1 MKYKRTNVY
10 RFKNRFHHK
19 ICWWLKLTWLLW
31 NSSHFLTLCKKR
43 SRWGGGGLLGRSRS
57 SLLCGQICR
66 KAGANLSRSPGP
78 SPSVFFLT
86 GAFSRA
92 CWGRK
97 GACFISNCTDQLSSV
112 CTISWTK
119 NVFQTFLLLAYFI
132 LKFNRCQLW
141 HINTFS
147 LGDGLKQTSFYA
159 WHESHALFCAERP
172 FFFPFFFFFLR
183 ESGKTILA

>member
-1 MKYKRTNVY
+1 MKYKSTNVY
-10 RFKNRFHHK
+10 RFKNRFHRK

-57 SLLCGQICR
+57 SLLCGQICG

-78 SPSVFFLT
+78 LPSVFFLI
-86 GAFSRA
+86 GAFSGA

-97 GACFISNCTDQLSSV
+97 CACFISNCTEQLSSV
-112 CTISWTK
+112 CTTSWTK
-119 NVFQTFLLLAYFI
+119 NVFQTFLLLAYFV

-141 HINTFS
+141 HIKHFLPRRWIKANFILRLARKPCSILCWKT
-147 LGDGLKQTSFYA
+147 
-159 WHESHALFCAERP
+159 
-172 FFFPFFFFFLR
+172 FFFLFFFFLR
-183 ESGKTILA
+183 ESGKTTLA